1 MHRGRPDPE
10 RQLQQGRGTS
20 RAEPRLRLLLASYF
34 QRPVVSDPRGG
45 GKAAGPADRKKRAA
59 GPADRKKRRSEAGL
73 STGSARVSDD
83 GVLSSLRYLFA
94 DLIGEEDDTPPFL
107 AEGLPEAVAPAAGDA
122 IHMLIDYQSTAYAQ
136 LYVDRLKRFV
146 GPRGVDDAMLAAIAR
161 LMAVRISYEDPI
173 RIAQLKLAEIADA
186 AGNPQLQSSRDIRTF
201 RLDELIR

>member
-20 RAEPRLRLLLASYF
+20 RAEPRLRLLLPSSF
-34 QRPVVSDPRGG
+34 QRPVVSEPRRG

-107 AEGLPEAVAPAAGDA
+107 PEGLPEGVCAAARRA
-122 IHMLIDYQSTAYAQ
+122 IHMPIDYQATAH
-136 LYVDRLKRFV
+136 
-146 GPRGVDDAMLAAIAR
+146 AA
-161 LMAVRISYEDPI
+161 L
-173 RIAQLKLAEIADA
+173 
-186 AGNPQLQSSRDIRTF
+186 
-201 RLDELIR
+201 